1 MDEAAAYRELI
12 RLGQENHNMF
22 HTAILLHNQTLLAE
36 NINMESGL
44 QIGQQLGSLNLGNSI
59 NSPHCTRIIKSVK
72 MFRKNIN
79 SKQCQLARISDC
91 CLGSTE
97 QAE

>member
-44 QIGQQLGSLNLGNSI
+44 QIGQQLGTLNLGNS
-59 NSPHCTRIIKSVK
+59 NKFSSLHQNYKVS
-72 MFRKNIN
+72 KNVQ
-79 SKQCQLARISDC
+79 KEHQFQAM
-91 CLGSTE
+91 STGKDF
-97 QAE
+97 